1 MPMPF
6 DLRSPESRVET
17 GRYIVAEQRR
27 RVERQRILV
36 AELEAAGRDVKVI
49 REGQELLTQMVRNLD
64 MMIENLKRIEAAH
77 GEVTSSRLET
87 AA

>member
-1 MPMPF
+1 MPL
-6 DLRSPESRVET
+6 DLRRPETRVAT
-17 GRYIVAEQRR
+17 GRNIVAEQRR

-36 AELEAAGRDVKVI
+36 AELGARGRHIKVI

-77 GEVTSSRLET
+77 EDATSSQLE
-87 AA
+87 AAV